1 MKVIL
6 VIYCHIHG
14 AGGQVDKAHGE
25 VRHVSDLVGNI
36 CFWRQLFLLLAAQYI
51 SFMLYPT
58 YLLLSFYKIISME
71 QMNRLTINK
80 EEYMMKVVSYK
91 LCMVK

>member
-14 AGGQVDKAHGE
+14 AGGLVDKAHGE
-25 VRHVSDLVGNI
+25 VHHASDLVGNI
-36 CFWRQLFLLLAAQYI
+36 WFWRQLFLLLAAQYI
-51 SFMLYPT
+51 SFMMYPT
-58 YLLLSFYKIISME
+58 YLLLTFYKIISME

-80 EEYMMKVVSYK
+80 EE
-91 LCMVK
+91 